1 MGVRQIN
8 SGIDRKRIIEYLEV
22 ELGIIPESDGGYV
35 LPGCVITLTPLIN
48 DTSVLRI
55 PRTLVTFT
63 GDDEACTAHQ
73 KAFRL
78 RFLSAGG

>member
-8 SGIDRKRIIEYLEV
+8 SGIDRKRIIEYLEA
-22 ELGIIPESDGGYV
+22 ELGLTAGPDGGYI

-48 DTSVLRI
+48 GTSVLRI

-63 GDDEACTAHQ
+63 GDDEACAKHQ
-73 KAFRL
+73 NAFRL